1 MNDDEYYKSSGRRY
15 YVGRYDPYLSL
26 QVISENLHVAQGV
39 HFQFTSKSVKYNFQ
53 PL

>member
-1 MNDDEYYKSSGRRY
+1 MMSIIKVAEGDIT
-15 YVGRYDPYLSL
+15 VGRYDPYLSL
-26 QVISENLHVAQGV
+26 QVILENLHVAQGV